1 MATCNVEVES
11 KTLSWVSFPDDS
23 FPDDK
28 HLAGESPSGILT
40 HAKFGELNV
49 GLFKKTIMP
58 VEQVLKDANI
68 KKDDINESS
77 SSYSQ
82 GAKEPSQ
89 GINHDE
95 AIVYGANR
103 VVFSLEG
110 TADVVLVHPL
120 IMIELIPCNI
130 AIPSY
135 REISN
140 QKHSA
145 ILRAQKEDEG
155 AGPE

>member
-1 MATCNVEVES
+1 MILLECNLEVEL
-11 KTLSWVSFPDDS
+11 KMLSWVSFPDD
-23 FPDDK
+23 K
-28 HLAGESPSGILT
+28 CLAGELPSGILT

-49 GLFKKTIMP
+49 GLFKKTMMP

-68 KKDDINESS
+68 KKDDINE
-77 SSYSQ
+77 
-82 GAKEPSQ
+82 

-140 QKHSA
+140 QKHSV
-145 ILRAQKEDEG
+145 ILRAQKENEG